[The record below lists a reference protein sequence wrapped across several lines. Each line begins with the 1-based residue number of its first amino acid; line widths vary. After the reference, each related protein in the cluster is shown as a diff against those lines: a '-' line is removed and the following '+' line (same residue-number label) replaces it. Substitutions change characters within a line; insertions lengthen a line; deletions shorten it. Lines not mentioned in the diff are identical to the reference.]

1 MKNNRNLKQFQVY
14 LRPKQI
20 ESLHKLRSQIKIEC
34 KVKFPLAELIRD
46 ALDQFIL
53 ETTEE
58 EVRKIYLENK
68 GW

>member
-1 MKNNRNLKQFQVY
+1 MKSNRNLKQFQVY

-20 ESLHKLRSQIKIEC
+20 ESLNKLRSQIKIDC
-34 KVKFPLAELIRD
+34 NVKFPLAELIRD
-46 ALDQFIL
+46 ALNQFIL

>member
-1 MKNNRNLKQFQVY
+1 MKSNRNLKQFQVY

-20 ESLHKLRSQIKIEC
+20 ESLNKLRSQIKIDC
-34 KVKFPLAELIRD
+34 NVKFPLAELIRD